1 MQLFW
6 GEQQAT
12 VALVAVACIFLPGIL
27 TMEAAVTARK
37 IPLLEKPSNFSG
49 TRPLLAPLA
58 VDGTCLAFYFLTM
71 ILFGLKVLLAIG
83 AGLVMTALL

>member
-1 MQLFW
+1 MPLFW

-27 TMEAAVTARK
+27 TMEAAVAARK

-49 TRPLLAPLA
+49 TRPLLAALA
-58 VDGTCLAFYFLTM
+58 G
-71 ILFGLKVLLAIG
+71 
-83 AGLVMTALL
+83 